1 MILLEP
7 FICRHFKTDI
17 WLKFWPKK
25 GLGFNIFPN
34 NVSFRLIN
42 PNYKFGA
49 DFVQIRLIVRT
60 IIERASAE
68 NCTF

>member
-1 MILLEP
+1 MILLER

-17 WLKFWPKK
+17 WLKFWLKK
-25 GLGFNIFPN
+25 WLGFNIFPN
-34 NVSFRLIN
+34 NVSFILIN

-49 DFVQIRLIVRT
+49 DSVQIRQYFGQLL
-60 IIERASAE
+60 RASAE